1 MKSYMIMYKKRI
13 LIFDDDEAILD
24 VLKTIFVEN
33 GYEVAVSQTSHNVV
47 ECTDGFQP
55 DLILMDY
62 LIPEIGGIEAI
73 TKLRTDEKLSNI
85 PVILVSASTNI
96 VTIKNRSG
104 ANDYLK
110 KPFDLWYLEAVVGK
124 YLS

>member
-1 MKSYMIMYKKRI
+1 MYKKRI

-24 VLKTIFVEN
+24 VLQMIFLEN
-33 GYEVAVSQTSHNVV
+33 GYDVAVSHTSNNVV
-47 ECTDGFQP
+47 ECTDQFQP

-73 TKLRTDEKLSNI
+73 TQLRRDQKLSKI
-85 PVILVSASTNI
+85 PIILVSASTNI
-96 VTIKNRSG
+96 VTVKNRSG
-104 ANDYLK
+104 ANDYLQ
-110 KPFDLWYLEAVVGK
+110 KPFDLWDLEAVVGK